1 MNKST
6 SILIGPEIIWIVY
19 YLILLL
25 VIRLT
30 QAPNKSLDSLWIA
43 LIYIIP
49 LVLLPLTFGLY
60 YVPGVVRSWLL
71 LRLWIAGL
79 VGCHV
84 VIGKAL
90 LAHSE
95 QGPGVGMAYI
105 MGMGFALFVLVVGS
119 VWALIKF

>member
-6 SILIGPEIIWIVY
+6 SILIGPEVVWAVY
-19 YLILLL
+19 YLILLG
-25 VIRLT
+25 VIRFT
-30 QAPNKSLDSLWIA
+30 HAPNKSLDSFWIA

-49 LVLLPLTFGLY
+49 LVFLPLTFGLY

-71 LRLWIAGL
+71 LRLLIAGL
-79 VGCHV
+79 LGCHF

-95 QGPGVGMAYI
+95 QGPGVGMAY
-105 MGMGFALFVLVVGS
+105 MLGMGIALFVLVVGS